1 MTSDERNLVVEHLE
15 ECVEILKARN
25 ERYYEDDPSE
35 KLHEDINYVL
45 DKLNSEE
52 CAVDFNFGEIENDS
66 IFEVTEEYFEKFS
79 SEQITE
85 FNRDLAYKGIP
96 INLVTTDGEY
106 GRCLND
112 INVFN
117 EDLEQINDDK
127 EKLLDMGQELEMN
140 IDLFIQII
148 ELFNE
153 YDNVQEYTDKF
164 IEHTTDELENDGY
177 SQEEILEHFK
187 ELDIETPKKIVERGR

>member
-1 MTSDERNLVVEHLE
+1 MTNDERNLVVEHLE

-35 KLHEDINYVL
+35 KLHEDISYVL

-79 SEQITE
+79 SEQSTE
-85 FNRDLAYKGIP
+85 FNRDLAYKGIL

-187 ELDIETPKKIVERGR
+187 ELDIELPNKPVEKGR